1 MTSIESTAARL
12 NLHRAGREWRGSCPA
27 CGYGSDAF
35 SLSAGRNGRLIGW
48 CASCRD
54 KDAIRSALGAD
65 APPSRTDAARAASEA
80 AEDRAKKQQQAI
92 SLWDSGEVL
101 TGDCPASKY
110 LRSRCLESAIGN
122 LALRYRADTRH
133 PVSGRHPALLCR
145 IDDVAGNQVGV
156 HRIFVTTDGYK
167 ANVTPPKA
175 AKGTVWSGAIRFG
188 TGPEIVVAEGAET
201 ALAAGL
207 ILGLPAWSA
216 ISAGNLQKG
225 LALPPEVQSVAIAAD
240 HDKPGIDAAQDAA
253 RRWRRE
259 GRTVRLVL
267 PDGEGRDFAD
277 LLRVG
282 EVA

>member
-1 MTSIESTAARL
+1 
-12 NLHRAGREWRGSCPA
+12 
-27 CGYGSDAF
+27 
-35 SLSAGRNGRLIGW
+35 
-48 CASCRD
+48 
-54 KDAIRSALGAD
+54 
-65 APPSRTDAARAASEA
+65 
-80 AEDRAKKQQQAI
+80 
-92 SLWDSGEVL
+92 
-101 TGDCPASKY
+101 
-110 LRSRCLESAIGN
+110 
-122 LALRYRADTRH
+122 
-133 PVSGRHPALLCR
+133 
-145 IDDVAGNQVGV
+145 
-156 HRIFVTTDGYK
+156 
-167 ANVTPPKA
+167 
-175 AKGTVWSGAIRFG
+175 
-188 TGPEIVVAEGAET
+188 VVAEGAET